1 MNIKELTTRQVRISD
16 PFWSP
21 RLDVNAKTAIF
32 HQWKQLEDTRCIDN
46 FRIAAGEKD
55 GFREGW
61 FFADSDAYKWLDAAS
76 RIFALHP
83 DPQLA
88 SLMDAFIPLVARTQ
102 TDDGYIF
109 TYNQINFPGQRWVNL
124 QVEHELYCHGH
135 LIEAGVSHYEAT
147 GRRDLLDIC
156 VKAADLLVRD
166 FLNGSN
172 DKTCGHEEIELAL
185 IRLYRV
191 TGNENYL
198 ELARRFVE
206 RRGRIPLF
214 TIHLLGQFNSFNK
227 RKAHVDDLRKAYIAQ
242 HPGHAS
248 FRLPGD
254 NYTPKPR
261 FSRERWYLNA
271 LLGYYAQQH
280 TPIRRQT
287 IPVGHS
293 VRWGY
298 LETANAMLC
307 RESQGL
313 SPQSTQ
319 SAQRGKTPG
328 SNNPSTL
335 VSSPAL
341 APGASVV
348 PFVVKKDS
356 DENLLSTMEQ
366 AWERMVTRRMYVTG
380 GLGAVPGLEGF
391 GSDYELDPEYAYA
404 ETCASLAS
412 LFWNWEM
419 ALLTKDARY
428 SDLFEWQLYNATNVG
443 MGQNGDTYLYNN
455 PLAVHEGVTRQ
466 GWYVVPC
473 CPSNLSRT
481 FADLG
486 KYIYSHDENDI
497 WIHQYFSSETTIN
510 DVKIKIESE
519 LPWGGKVRIHIQP
532 EAQREFTLNF
542 RKPSWNAKS
551 GKEITASGY
560 DPRQAGYE
568 SISRNWSAGGEVV
581 EFTFDV
587 SIQLRH
593 AHPKVQGHA
602 GKVAVTRG
610 PLVYCLE
617 SVDNPGVDVFTAQ
630 LNPSSLHDEFIP
642 DLLGGCVVI
651 HGKTTDGMPLK
662 FIPYFLWANR
672 GESQMTVWVN
682 SK

>member
-1 MNIKELTTRQVRISD
+1 MKELTTRQVRIND

-21 RLDVNAKTAIF
+21 RLDVNATNAVF
-32 HQWKQLEDTRCIDN
+32 HQWKQLEDTQCIDN
-46 FRIAAGEKD
+46 FRIACGEKD

-61 FFADSDAYKWLDAAS
+61 FFSDSDAYKWLDAAS
-76 RIFALHP
+76 RILALHP
-83 DPQLA
+83 DPRLA
-88 SLMDAFIPLVARTQ
+88 SIMDAFISLIARTQ
-102 TDDGYIF
+102 TDEGYIF
-109 TYNQINFPGQRWVNL
+109 TYNQIHFPNQRWVNL
-124 QVEHELYCHGH
+124 QVEHELYCLGH
-135 LIEAGVSHYEAT
+135 LIEAGVSHHEAT
-147 GRRDLLDIC
+147 GREDLLNIC
-156 VKAADLLVRD
+156 IKAADLLVRD
-166 FLNGSN
+166 FLNASN

-185 IRLYRV
+185 IRLYRI
-191 TGNENYL
+191 TGKADYL
-198 ELARRFVE
+198 ELARQFLE
-206 RRGRIPLF
+206 RRGRILLF
-214 TIHLLGQFNSFNK
+214 PIQMLRQIKSSKK
-227 RKAHVDDLRKAYIAQ
+227 RREYVSGLRREYISE
-242 HPGHAS
+242 HPEHAS

-261 FSRERWYLNA
+261 FSRARWYINA
-271 LLGYYAQQH
+271 LRGFYAQQH
-280 TPIRRQT
+280 TPIRKQT
-287 IPVGHS
+287 TPVGHS

-298 LETANAMLC
+298 LETAIAMFC
-307 RESQGL
+307 REKQNL
-313 SPQSTQ
+313 SSRSTQ
-319 SAQRGKTPG
+319 SSRSGKASSINILSP
-328 SNNPSTL
+328 L
-335 VSSPAL
+335 VSL
-341 APGASVV
+341 V

-356 DENLLSTMEQ
+356 DESLLSTMEQ
-366 AWERMVTRRMYVTG
+366 AWERVVTRRMYITG

-455 PLAVHEGVTRQ
+455 PLEVHHGVTRQ

-497 WIHQYFSSETTIN
+497 WIHQYISSETTIS

-519 LPWGGKVRIHIQP
+519 LPWGGKVKIHVQS
-532 EAQREFTLNF
+532 ESQKEFGLHL
-542 RKPSWNAKS
+542 RKPSWTMNFE
-551 GKEITASGY
+551 KETTASGY
-560 DPRQAGYE
+560 DPRQAEYE
-568 SISRNWSAGGEVV
+568 SVSTNWSAGGEVV
-581 EFTFDV
+581 EFDFDT
-587 SIQLRH
+587 SIQVRR
-593 AHPKVQGHA
+593 AHPNVQGHA

-617 SVDNPGVDVFTAQ
+617 SVDNPNVDIFTAQ
-630 LNPSSLHDEFIP
+630 LDPDSLKGEFIP

-651 HGKTTDGMPLK
+651 HGKTTDGVPLK

-682 SK
+682 SR

>member
-1 MNIKELTTRQVRISD
+1 MKELTAKQVHIND

-21 RLDVNAKTAIF
+21 RLDVNATSAIF
-32 HQWKQLEDTRCIDN
+32 HQWKQLEDTLCIDN

-76 RIFALHP
+76 RILALHP
-83 DPQLA
+83 DPRLV
-88 SLMDAFIPLVARTQ
+88 SLMDSLISLIARTQ

-109 TYNQINFPGQRWVNL
+109 TYNQIHFPGQRWVNL

-147 GRRDLLDIC
+147 ARRDLLDIC
-156 VKAADLLVRD
+156 IKAADLLVRD
-166 FLNGSN
+166 FLNASN

-185 IRLYRV
+185 VRLYRV
-191 TGNENYL
+191 TEKADYL

-206 RRGRIPLF
+206 RRGRIPFLP
-214 TIHLLGQFNSFNK
+214 IHLLQQFNSFNQ
-227 RKAHVDDLRKAYIAQ
+227 RKAHVDGLRKEYISQ
-242 HPGHAS
+242 HPEHAS

-261 FSRERWYLNA
+261 FSRARWYINA
-271 LLGYYAQQH
+271 LRGLYAQQH
-280 TPIRRQT
+280 APIRKQT
-287 IPVGHS
+287 APVGHS

-298 LETANAMLC
+298 LETATAMLC
-307 RESQGL
+307 REK
-313 SPQSTQ
+313 P
-319 SAQRGKTPG
+319 
-328 SNNPSTL
+328 
-335 VSSPAL
+335 
-341 APGASVV
+341 
-348 PFVVKKDS
+348 
-356 DENLLSTMEQ
+356 DETLLSTLEQ

-412 LFWNWEM
+412 LFWSWEM
-419 ALLTKDARY
+419 ALVTGKARY
-428 SDLFEWQLYNATNVG
+428 SDLFEWQLYNAANVG
-443 MGQNGDTYLYNN
+443 MGQGGDTYLYNN
-455 PLAVHEGVTRQ
+455 PLEVHHGVTRQ
-466 GWYVVPC
+466 GWFVVPC

-486 KYIYSHDENDI
+486 KYIYSHDEKDI
-497 WIHQYFSSETTIN
+497 WIHQYVSSETTIN
-510 DVKIKIESE
+510 GVKIKIESG
-519 LPWGGKVRIHIQP
+519 LPWSGKVTIHVKP
-532 EAQREFTLNF
+532 NSQRDITLHV
-542 RKPSWNAKS
+542 RKPSWAVEHNLNS
-551 GKEITASGY
+551 TASGY
-560 DPRQAGYE
+560 DPRQAEYE
-568 SISRNWSAGGEVV
+568 SISHVWSANGETL
-581 EFTFDV
+581 EYNFDV
-587 SIQLRH
+587 SIQLRR
-593 AHPKVQGHA
+593 AHPNVQGHA

-617 SVDNPGVDVFTAQ
+617 SVDNPDMDIFTVQ
-630 LNPSSLHDEFIP
+630 LDSTSLRDEFIP

-651 HGKTTDGMPLK
+651 HGKASDGKALK